1 MSLLDLAGQFLGG
14 GGQGGDSKG
23 QIVNAL
29 IGMLQNHPGGLQG
42 LLGQFQQ
49 NGLGQQVESWVG
61 TGANLPI
68 SPDQVQQALGSDQLE
83 AVAQQAGVPAEHA
96 SSGIAALLPDII
108 NKLTPDGQV
117 PEEGGWQQGLGGL
130 LGKLLG

>member
-1 MSLLDLAGQFLGG
+1 MGLLDLAGQLLGG
-14 GGQGGDSKG
+14 GNPGGDGKAQLLNG
-23 QIVNAL
+23 IIGL
-29 IGMLQNHPGGLQG
+29 IQSQPGGLQG

-49 NGLGQQVESWVG
+49 SGLSEHVASWVG

-68 SPDQVQQALGSDQLE
+68 NGEQVQQALGDDQ
-83 AVAQQAGVPAEHA
+83 VASLAQAAGVPAEHA
-96 SSGIAALLPDII
+96 SAGIAAMLPDII
-108 NKLTPDGQV
+108 NHLTPNGQV